1 MKPLRAITAVFFTA
15 AAIVWA
21 GEKSVTLPEMIQD
34 MKEMEQADG
43 VFRAKLSDSGAL
55 QAISLSGQFCR
66 PEHLRALAGA
76 PSLQALS
83 TGCLPKTTVQEMV
96 NLLPAIVHLQKLNFT
111 SPDAQAWNLS
121 LFKTLRGLRELRQL
135 RLGYASLPVGSLRL
149 LADLPNLEV
158 LELPSARQITADELR
173 ELQRCPKLTELNL
186 HGAAVDRDCLS
197 VFLTFPSLKYL
208 DPGRNY
214 RLGWILGAALKAKGI
229 TLCQLV
235 DHRAVPTSPWHPW
248 ME

>member
-1 MKPLRAITAVFFTA
+1 MKPFLTAVFLA
-15 AAIVWA
+15 AATFA
-21 GEKSVTLPEMIQD
+21 FAEEKSITLPEMIRD
-34 MKEMEQADG
+34 MKEMEQTDG
-43 VFRAKLSDSGAL
+43 VFRAKLSDSGTL

-66 PEHLRALAGA
+66 PEHLRALASA

-96 NLLPAIVHLQKLNFT
+96 SLLPAVVHLQKLSFT
-111 SPDAQAWNLS
+111 SPDPQAWNLG
-121 LFKTLRGLRELRQL
+121 LFKNLSGLRDLRQL
-135 RLGYASLPVGSLRL
+135 RLGYASFPVGSLRL

-158 LELPSARQITADELR
+158 LELPSAQQISAQELR

-186 HGAAVDRDCLS
+186 HGAAVDRTCLPL
-197 VFLTFPSLKYL
+197 FLTFPSLKYL
-208 DPGRNY
+208 DPGRNNT
-214 RLGWILGAALKAKGI
+214 RFGWILGAALKAKGI

-235 DHRAVPTSPWHPW
+235 DHRTVPTSPWHPW